1 MTQNGKTIFADELRF
16 VLLDISRYITVDEI
30 AQDVLHCFVTYLLDF
45 WPSLKVFQSFQI
57 EKNERGSKCLHIWN
71 YYHTT

>member
-30 AQDVLHCFVTYLLDF
+30 AQDVLHCFVTYLPYLTF
-45 WPSLKVFQSFQI
+45 GHL
-57 EKNERGSKCLHIWN
+57 
-71 YYHTT
+71 